1 MHYTIDFHTHS
12 IFSPDGGITKKEY
25 EKILAEKRLDAVT
38 ITDHHSVEYAL
49 YCQRK
54 IGERIIVGE
63 EMTSTAGHVI
73 GLFLTKTIPSGLSL
87 EETIERIHAQE
98 GLVYIPHPFDSA
110 RHGIGEENLQTIQG
124 EIDILESFNARIIF
138 RSQNKRAK
146 EFAFAHKIP
155 MGVGSDA
162 HSSSSLGYTFAI
174 LPKVPTASSLPKLL
188 EEAVYQTRY
197 LPFLSYFQ
205 PKLNRIKK
213 RLYER

>member
-25 EKILAEKRLDAVT
+25 EKILAEKKLDAVAV
-38 ITDHHSVEYAL
+38 TDHHSVEYAL
-49 YCQRK
+49 YCQKK
-54 IGERIIVGE
+54 IGERILVGE
-63 EMTSTAGHVI
+63 EMTSQAGHVI
-73 GLFLTKTIPSGLSL
+73 GLFLKKTISSGLSL
-87 EETIERIHAQE
+87 EETIERIHEQE

-110 RHGIGEENLQTIQG
+110 RHGIGRENLQTIEG

-146 EFAFAHKIP
+146 EFALAHTIRQAA
-155 MGVGSDA
+155 GSDA
-162 HSSSSLGYTFAI
+162 HSGSALGFTYTVLSKMPTVQT
-174 LPKVPTASSLPKLL
+174 LPVLL
-188 EEAVYQTRY
+188 SNATYQTDY

-205 PKLNRIKK
+205 PKLNRIRK